1 MLQSMGVFFNHEA
14 AGLNCAGEAFREVKR
29 GTRRGLVIGIA
40 SVEVSFVSVELYF
53 VELKYLLEMTSDH
66 NFKIDRREICVQD
79 EKI

>member
-1 MLQSMGVFFNHEA
+1 M
-14 AGLNCAGEAFREVKR
+14 KR